1 MISELRLRSF
11 FLFYEEQCMFIVE
24 YVNGLVLQNPRS
36 MTALL
41 HSIPLSL
48 CPLVQTGSVF
58 AGIVP
63 SLFIYLFILPLLR

>member
-11 FLFYEEQCMFIVE
+11 FLFYEEQCTFIVE
-24 YVNGLVLQNPRS
+24 YVSGLVLQNPRS
-36 MTALL
+36 MTAFL

-63 SLFIYLFILPLLR
+63 SLFIYLFILSLLR